1 MTERIKLTRQEYE
14 EYKES
19 YEKLQAAKSLVE
31 VRAWAK
37 KCRSI
42 LEKAQERQ
50 RQEAMKEVQKGLD
63 ELSAAS
69 I

>member
-1 MTERIKLTRQEYE
+1 
-14 EYKES
+14 
-19 YEKLQAAKSLVE
+19 LQAAKSLVD

-63 ELSAAS
+63 ELSAAT